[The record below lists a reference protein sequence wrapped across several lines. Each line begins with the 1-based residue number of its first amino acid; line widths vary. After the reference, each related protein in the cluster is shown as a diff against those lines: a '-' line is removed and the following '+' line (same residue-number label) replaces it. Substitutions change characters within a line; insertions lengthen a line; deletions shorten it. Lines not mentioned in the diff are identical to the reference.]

1 MHQEMSYYRGGAKR
15 KNFRKPYENK
25 VQPQPKKIKKL
36 DMRKSEEFNFM
47 LSKIILDLPD
57 SIRGSIAGGIYAAA
71 SRQGISEARNF
82 VLKKQEEGIITERV
96 QKQIVYLLNDYST
109 YR

>member
-1 MHQEMSYYRGGAKR
+1 MDNRRSNYKGKKPFRSKEDKR
-15 KNFRKPYENK
+15 
-25 VQPQPKKIKKL
+25 QPVPKKVKKL

-47 LSKIILDLPD
+47 LSRAIEDLPD

-71 SRQGISEARNF
+71 SRQGLNEAKTF
-82 VLKKQEEGIITERV
+82 LAKKGEEGLIDEKM
-96 QKQIVYLLNDYST
+96 QKQIWNLLNDYST